1 MTLDIYYN
9 DLKPEAQKL
18 YLAFFQLDNA
28 QDGNLDSD
36 IIPIFQ
42 LDAADI
48 DWDDDVGY
56 PIAGS
61 YGGCRRAKLP

>member
-9 DLKPEAQKL
+9 DLKPEAQQR
-18 YLAFFQLDNA
+18 YLDFFRLDNA

-42 LDAADI
+42 LDSGDI
-48 DWDDDVGY
+48 DWNDELNAVVKGT
-56 PIAGS
+56 
-61 YGGCRRAKLP
+61 

>member
-9 DLKPEAQKL
+9 DLKPEAQQR
-18 YLAFFQLDNA
+18 YLDFFQLDNA

-42 LDAADI
+42 LDSGDI
-48 DWDDDVGY
+48 DWDDDLGY
-56 PIAGS
+56 PTRGT
-61 YGGCRRAKLP
+61 

>member
-9 DLKPEAQKL
+9 DLKPEAQQR
-18 YLAFFQLDNA
+18 YLDFFRLDNA

-42 LDAADI
+42 LDTADLDWPFFEDEI
-48 DWDDDVGY
+48 DCGAV
-56 PIAGS
+56 
-61 YGGCRRAKLP
+61 